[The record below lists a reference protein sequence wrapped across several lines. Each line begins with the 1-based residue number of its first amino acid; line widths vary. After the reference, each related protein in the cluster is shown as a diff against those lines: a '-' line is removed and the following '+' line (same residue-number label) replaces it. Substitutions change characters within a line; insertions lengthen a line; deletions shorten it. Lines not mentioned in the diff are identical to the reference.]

1 MVREIIEVVIEESKI
16 ELVEKI
22 KKMIYMPND
31 QKLRIK
37 VIQSQRSSRKNIML
51 EYNKNYATLVFN
63 YMLKNSKR
71 TLNNILKGIYE

>member
-1 MVREIIEVVIEESKI
+1 
-16 ELVEKI
+16 
-22 KKMIYMPND
+22 
-31 QKLRIK
+31 
-37 VIQSQRSSRKNIML
+37 ML